1 MEPSRPEAT
10 PAVTPQPA
18 VTVIPDEPKAEEPIP
33 AVQKIL
39 LPVLCALGGAAAAS
53 VLFVLFGRRK
63 RS

>member
-18 VTVIPDEPKAEEPIP
+18 VTVIPDEPKAEEPK
-33 AVQKIL
+33 ASAQKIL

-53 VLFVLFGRRK
+53 VLFVLLGRRK
-63 RS
+63 RR